1 MKPNLIRVIAT
12 FLFVL
17 GFFEAC
23 KSSANSRVSCQS
35 TLKSGVVESHYE
47 QVNVNRLVAQL
58 LSDIDELHLQFAG
71 RLKSNIQREIFQFR
85 MSGIENETETLLK
98 QLGIRWISFMVPFT
112 ENLSHSQNHTGVDL
126 GFRRQFYLTEEP
138 THPFLK
144 KLFRGIYWRAKNWNI
159 KVVIDPLIDDQH
171 LVGFF
176 DSDKNAIF
184 LSLRALI
191 GSIESNMARFIRH
204 EFHHAQSAIHADRPG
219 SLIRKTYT
227 HQSHE
232 SLPVGYDESFNLDEI
247 EGHLRDLRIL
257 NSLIGKYTRLHN
269 SKENQFILKNQI
281 QELKTDFETE
291 YETLCQFMQVTL
303 GGNGIFAKL
312 ESPDIVWSWST
323 VSELGLILDQVQ
335 TQLDSEGS
343 LLRMWLLLDP
353 TLSKQERIEQEI
365 HLTKRRIGRVMNEV
379 KRIGKQHDLKCEI

>member
-1 MKPNLIRVIAT
+1 
-12 FLFVL
+12 
-17 GFFEAC
+17 
-23 KSSANSRVSCQS
+23 
-35 TLKSGVVESHYE
+35 
-47 QVNVNRLVAQL
+47 
-58 LSDIDELHLQFAG
+58 
-71 RLKSNIQREIFQFR
+71 
-85 MSGIENETETLLK
+85 
-98 QLGIRWISFMVPFT
+98 
-112 ENLSHSQNHTGVDL
+112 
-126 GFRRQFYLTEEP
+126 
-138 THPFLK
+138 
-144 KLFRGIYWRAKNWNI
+144 
-159 KVVIDPLIDDQH
+159 
-171 LVGFF
+171 
-176 DSDKNAIF
+176 
-184 LSLRALI
+184 
-191 GSIESNMARFIRH
+191 
-204 EFHHAQSAIHADRPG
+204 G

-257 NSLIGKYTRLHN
+257 NSLIGKYTRLHD
-269 SKENQFILKNQI
+269 SKENQIILKNQI